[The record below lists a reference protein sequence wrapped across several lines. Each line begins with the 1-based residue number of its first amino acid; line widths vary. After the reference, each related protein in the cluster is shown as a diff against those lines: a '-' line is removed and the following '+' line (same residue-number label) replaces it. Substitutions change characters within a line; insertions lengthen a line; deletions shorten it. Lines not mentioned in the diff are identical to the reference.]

1 MEAVMKIGIFGAGKL
16 SGAIAEEVR
25 QAKSG
30 SGAKPEIVWVVD
42 QGDTVPHLAVDVAID
57 ASTGSAVREH
67 IEWAVKTGIPLVVAA
82 TGWSIPNL
90 PELVSDRTGL
100 LVAPNMSI
108 GVAFMKRMSSI
119 MALLADLDRSGELSI
134 FEHHHSQKKDAP
146 SGTAISLAN
155 ACVQASSRYKGWTA
169 GPAEPFSISVVSLRS
184 GAEPGY
190 HQILFDSPLET
201 LTLSHRARDRRVF
214 AKGALVA
221 CSWILG
227 KKGVFSMDDIVESL
241 IREGGV
247 SNA

>member
-1 MEAVMKIGIFGAGKL
+1 MKIGIFGAGKL
-16 SGAIAEEVR
+16 SSAISEEVR
-25 QAKSG
+25 QTKTSG
-30 SGAKPEIVWVVD
+30 DAKPDIVWVVD
-42 QGDTVPHLAVDVAID
+42 QGDAIPPVTVDVAID

-67 IEWAVKTGIPLVVAA
+67 VQWAIGARVPLVAAA
-82 TGWSIPNL
+82 TGWSIPDLN
-90 PELVSDRTGL
+90 EMVGQETAV

-108 GVAFMKRMSSI
+108 GVAFMKRMSAI
-119 MALLADLDRSGELSI
+119 MALLADLDGTGELSI

-155 ACVQASSRYKGWTA
+155 ACVQASSRYSGWTA
-169 GPAEPFSISVVSLRS
+169 GAAEAPMIPVVSLRS

-214 AKGALVA
+214 AKGALLA

-227 KKGVFSMDDIVESL
+227 KKGVYTMDDIVESL
-241 IREGGV
+241 IRKSWV
-247 SNA
+247 AK